1 MNRYKLTDESI
12 EVFGKKLFRIIALKS
27 FADVEKDCLGGYL
40 EREENLSQS
49 GNAWVFDDA
58 QVYGNAKVYGG
69 KIS

>member
-40 EREENLSQS
+40 EREENLPRFM
-49 GNAWVFDDA
+49 AMPRFMA
-58 QVYGNAKVYGG
+58 AKYLEFACRR
-69 KIS
+69 